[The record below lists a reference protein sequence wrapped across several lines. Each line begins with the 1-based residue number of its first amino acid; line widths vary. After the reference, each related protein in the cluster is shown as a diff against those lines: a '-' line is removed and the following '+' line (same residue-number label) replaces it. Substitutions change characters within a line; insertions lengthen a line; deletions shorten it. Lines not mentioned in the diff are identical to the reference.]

1 MKRYIHGLLL
11 MLMPMMIV
19 LLSGCGIYT
28 NYKRPG
34 NLPVEGLYRDSLGR
48 NDTTSIVTL
57 SWKQLFTDPE
67 LTSLIEEGLSRNTDL
82 QKALLQTEEAQ
93 ATLRQSHAAFLPSL
107 SLTPQGELS
116 SLDGSKTTKTYSLG
130 ASSSWEVDAFGS
142 LRNNALQKKAALQQT
157 EAYALAVRTKLI
169 ATIADG
175 YYSLLMLDRQLEITE
190 QTIDSWQEDVKAKTA
205 MKEAGRATEAEVNQ
219 AEANC
224 LGAQHSALKLK
235 QQISEQENSLSTLI
249 GRTPQAIRRSTL
261 KEQQFPTSLAVGVP
275 LSLLGKRPDVMQAE
289 YMLKKAFYG
298 VNKARSAFYPS
309 ITLSGT
315 AGWTNSTGAVIVN
328 PGKLLL
334 TAVGSLTQP
343 LFSKGLN
350 EAGLKIAKAQY
361 QEALLGYTQSI
372 LDAGAEVNNALKQWQ
387 TALAKQQNDRQQIE
401 KLTAAERNITL
412 LMSNGSTNYLDVLT
426 ARQTLLSA
434 QLTAV
439 SDRLDEIEG
448 IISLYHALGGGTE

>member
-235 QQISEQENSLSTLI
+235 QQISEQ
-249 GRTPQAIRRSTL
+249 RTHC
-261 KEQQFPTSLAVGVP
+261 P
-275 LSLLGKRPDVMQAE
+275 LSSG
-289 YMLKKAFYG
+289 
-298 VNKARSAFYPS
+298 ARRKP
-309 ITLSGT
+309 
-315 AGWTNSTGAVIVN
+315 
-328 PGKLLL
+328 
-334 TAVGSLTQP
+334 
-343 LFSKGLN
+343 
-350 EAGLKIAKAQY
+350 
-361 QEALLGYTQSI
+361 
-372 LDAGAEVNNALKQWQ
+372 
-387 TALAKQQNDRQQIE
+387 
-401 KLTAAERNITL
+401 
-412 LMSNGSTNYLDVLT
+412 
-426 ARQTLLSA
+426 
-434 QLTAV
+434 
-439 SDRLDEIEG
+439 
-448 IISLYHALGGGTE
+448 

>member
-1 MKRYIHGLLL
+1 MKKIYGLI
-11 MLMPMMIV
+11 MICAV
-19 LLSGCGIYT
+19 MTLDSCGIYT
-28 NYKRPG
+28 KYSRPE
-34 NLPVEGLYRDSLGR
+34 NLQTQGLYRDSVEER
-48 NDTTSIVTL
+48 DTTSLATM
-57 SWKQLFTDPE
+57 SWRQLFTDPN
-67 LTSLIEEGLSRNTDL
+67 LISLIDEGLKNNTDL
-82 QKALLQTEEAQ
+82 QKAKLQTDEAE
-93 ATLRQSHAAFLPSL
+93 ATLQQSRAAFYPSL
-107 SLTPQGELS
+107 SLTPEGKLS
-116 SLDGSKTTKTYSLG
+116 SYDGAKTTKTYSLG
-130 ASSSWEVDAFGS
+130 ASASWEVDAFGS
-142 LRNNALQKKAALQQT
+142 LRNTKEQKQAAYQQQK
-157 EAYALAVRTKLI
+157 AYAQAVMTKLI
-169 ATIADG
+169 ATIAED

-190 QTIDSWQEDVKAKTA
+190 QTVTTWTANVKAEKA
-205 MKEAGRATEAEVNQ
+205 MKEAGKATEASVNQ

-224 LGAQHSALKLK
+224 LSAEHSALALQ
-235 QQISEQENSLSTLI
+235 QQINEQENSLSTLI
-249 GRTPQAIRRSTL
+249 GRVPQTIKRGTIDSQTFPVTL
-261 KEQQFPTSLAVGVP
+261 SAGVP
-275 LSLLGKRPDVMQAE
+275 LSMLSKRPDVLQAE
-289 YMLKKAFYG
+289 YTLKKAFYG

-387 TALAKQQNDRQQIE
+387 TTLAKQQNVRQQIE

-434 QLTAV
+434 RLTAV